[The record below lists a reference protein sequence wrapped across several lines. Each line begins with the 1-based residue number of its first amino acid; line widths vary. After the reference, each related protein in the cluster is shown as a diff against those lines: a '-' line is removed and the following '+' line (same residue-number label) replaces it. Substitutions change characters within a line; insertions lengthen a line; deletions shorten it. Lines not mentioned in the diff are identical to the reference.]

1 MEATEEQ
8 CKELEKVMEMI
19 SDAGSRRKF
28 LQDPK
33 AAVGQ
38 RQVAVDDKIQVVI
51 DALAELSS
59 AELRLLATLNRTML
73 DAGYRYPGSKI
84 LACAV

>member
-1 MEATEEQ
+1 MDTEDQ

-19 SDAGSRRKF
+19 SDPGSRRMF

-33 AAVGQ
+33 AALGQ
-38 RQVAVDDKIQVVI
+38 RQVAVDDKVQMVI
-51 DALAELSS
+51 DALAELTP
-59 AELRLLATLNRTML
+59 AELRLLASLNKTML
-73 DAGYRYPGSKI
+73 EAGYRYPGSKI